1 MNNEEEKLNRN
12 HSQHKHHHHR
22 SFWQRHKIWK
32 WVLIVIGLFI
42 VADVAL
48 FGKMY
53 FDAKKSANSTYKQV
67 KTNKLRNTPDL
78 NNGKPFTVLILGTDT
93 GEYGRTY
100 QGRSDTMM
108 LAAVSPKEKKTTLV
122 SIPRDTKVAIPG
134 YGYNNK
140 INAAYSYEGTKGAV
154 NIVQSYLDVPVDYYV
169 EMNMKG
175 LEELSAAVGP
185 VKVENDLEFT
195 NANKTFKKGT
205 VTIDE
210 DNILAYTRMRYEDPR
225 GDYGRQ
231 LRQRMVL
238 EALVKKIATIG
249 SMTKYQSILNAISS
263 NMKTNLTFDDM
274 KAIATKYGSASEI
287 EQVQLQ
293 GESQMIDGVSYEV
306 VPQSNLDKVTS
317 QLKKALAE

>member
-1 MNNEEEKLNRN
+1 MNNEEEKLNRK
-12 HSQHKHHHHR
+12 HSHHKHHR

-154 NIVQSYLDVPVDYYV
+154 NIVQSYLDVPVDYYI

-195 NANKTFKKGT
+195 NANKAFKKGT

-263 NMKTNLTFDDM
+263 NMETNLTFDDM
-274 KAIATKYGSASEI
+274 KAIATKYSSASKI
-287 EQVQLQ
+287 EQIQLQ

-317 QLKKALAE
+317 QLKKALNE

>member
-1 MNNEEEKLNRN
+1 MNTEEEKLNRK
-12 HSQHKHHHHR
+12 HSHHKHHR

-195 NANKTFKKGT
+195 NLNKTFKKGT
-205 VTIDE
+205 VTIDK

-249 SMTKYQSILNAISS
+249 SVTKYQSILNVISS

-274 KAIATKYGSASEI
+274 KVIATKYGSASEI

-293 GESQMIDGVSYEV
+293 GKSQMIDGVSYEV

-317 QLKKALAE
+317 QLKKALDE

>member
-1 MNNEEEKLNRN
+1 MNNEEEKLNRK
-12 HSQHKHHHHR
+12 HSHHKHHHR

-100 QGRSDTMM
+100 RGRSDTMM
-108 LAAVSPKEKKTTLV
+108 LAAVSPEEKKTTLV

-274 KAIATKYGSASEI
+274 KAIATKYSSASKI

-306 VPQSNLDKVTS
+306 IPQSNLDKVTS
-317 QLKKALAE
+317 QLKKVLNE

>member
-1 MNNEEEKLNRN
+1 
-12 HSQHKHHHHR
+12 
-22 SFWQRHKIWK
+22 
-32 WVLIVIGLFI
+32 
-42 VADVAL
+42 
-48 FGKMY
+48 MY

-100 QGRSDTMM
+100 RGRSDTMM

-274 KAIATKYGSASEI
+274 KAIATKYSSASKI
-287 EQVQLQ
+287 EQIQLQ

-317 QLKKALAE
+317 QLKKALNE

>member
-1 MNNEEEKLNRN
+1 MNNEEEKLNRK
-12 HSQHKHHHHR
+12 HSHHKHHR

-32 WVLIVIGLFI
+32 WVLIIIGLFI

-48 FGKMY
+48 LGKMY

-154 NIVQSYLDVPVDYYV
+154 NIVQSYLDVPVDYYI

-195 NANKTFKKGT
+195 NLNKTFKKGT
-205 VTIDE
+205 VTINE

-249 SMTKYQSILNAISS
+249 SITKYQSILNAISS

>member
-12 HSQHKHHHHR
+12 HSHHKYHHHR

-42 VADVAL
+42 VVDVAL

-100 QGRSDTMM
+100 RGRSDTMM
-108 LAAVSPKEKKTTLV
+108 LAAVSLKEKKTTLV

-274 KAIATKYGSASEI
+274 KAIATKYSSASKI
-287 EQVQLQ
+287 EQIQLQ

-317 QLKKALAE
+317 QLKKALNE

>member
-1 MNNEEEKLNRN
+1 MNNEEEKLNRKHN
-12 HSQHKHHHHR
+12 HHKHHR

-195 NANKTFKKGT
+195 NLNKTFKKGT
-205 VTIDE
+205 VTIDK

-249 SMTKYQSILNAISS
+249 SVTKYQSILNAISS

-274 KAIATKYGSASEI
+274 KAIATKYSSASDI

>member
-1 MNNEEEKLNRN
+1 MNNEEEKLNRK
-12 HSQHKHHHHR
+12 HSHHKHHHR

-42 VADVAL
+42 VADVTL

-100 QGRSDTMM
+100 RGRSDTMM
-108 LAAVSPKEKKTTLV
+108 LAAVSPEEKKTTLV

-274 KAIATKYGSASEI
+274 KAIATKYSSASKI

-306 VPQSNLDKVTS
+306 IPQSNLDKVTS
-317 QLKKALAE
+317 QLKKALNE

>member
-12 HSQHKHHHHR
+12 HSHHKHHHHR

-42 VADVAL
+42 VVDVAL

-100 QGRSDTMM
+100 CGRSDTMM

-274 KAIATKYGSASEI
+274 KAIATKYSSASKI
-287 EQVQLQ
+287 EQIQLQ

-317 QLKKALAE
+317 QLKKALNE

>member
-1 MNNEEEKLNRN
+1 MNNEEEKLNRK
-12 HSQHKHHHHR
+12 HSQHKHHHR

-100 QGRSDTMM
+100 RGRSDTMM
-108 LAAVSPKEKKTTLV
+108 LAAASPKEKKTTLV

-195 NANKTFKKGT
+195 NLNKTFKKGT
-205 VTIDE
+205 VTINE

-274 KAIATKYGSASEI
+274 KAIATKYSSASKI
-287 EQVQLQ
+287 EQIQLQ

-317 QLKKALAE
+317 QLKKALNE

>member
-1 MNNEEEKLNRN
+1 MNNEEGKLNRK
-12 HSQHKHHHHR
+12 HSHHKHHHR

-32 WVLIVIGLFI
+32 WILIVIGLFI

-274 KAIATKYGSASEI
+274 KAIATKYSSASKI

-317 QLKKALAE
+317 QLKKALNE

>member
-1 MNNEEEKLNRN
+1 MNNEEEKLNRK
-12 HSQHKHHHHR
+12 HSHHKHHR

-274 KAIATKYGSASEI
+274 KAIATKYSSASKI
-287 EQVQLQ
+287 EQIQLQ

-317 QLKKALAE
+317 QLKKALNE

>member
-1 MNNEEEKLNRN
+1 MNNEEEKLNRK
-12 HSQHKHHHHR
+12 HSHHKHHR

-195 NANKTFKKGT
+195 NLNKTFKKGT
-205 VTIDE
+205 VTIDK

-274 KAIATKYGSASEI
+274 KAIATKYSSASKI
-287 EQVQLQ
+287 EQIQLQ

-317 QLKKALAE
+317 QLKKALNE

>member
-12 HSQHKHHHHR
+12 HSHHKHHHHR

-100 QGRSDTMM
+100 RGRSDTMM
-108 LAAVSPKEKKTTLV
+108 LAAVSPEEKKTTLV

-274 KAIATKYGSASEI
+274 KAIATKYSSASKI

-306 VPQSNLDKVTS
+306 IPQSNLDKVTS
-317 QLKKALAE
+317 QLKKALNE

>member
-12 HSQHKHHHHR
+12 HSHHKHHHHR

-100 QGRSDTMM
+100 RGRSDTMM
-108 LAAVSPKEKKTTLV
+108 LAAVSPEEKKTTLV

-274 KAIATKYGSASEI
+274 KAIATKYSSASKI

-317 QLKKALAE
+317 QLKKALNE

>member
-1 MNNEEEKLNRN
+1 MNNEEEKLNRK
-12 HSQHKHHHHR
+12 HSHHKHHR

-32 WVLIVIGLFI
+32 WVLIIIGLFI

-48 FGKMY
+48 LGKMY

-154 NIVQSYLDVPVDYYV
+154 NIVQSYLDVPVDYYI

-195 NANKTFKKGT
+195 NLNKT
-205 VTIDE
+205 
-210 DNILAYTRMRYEDPR
+210 
-225 GDYGRQ
+225 
-231 LRQRMVL
+231 
-238 EALVKKIATIG
+238 
-249 SMTKYQSILNAISS
+249 
-263 NMKTNLTFDDM
+263 
-274 KAIATKYGSASEI
+274 
-287 EQVQLQ
+287 
-293 GESQMIDGVSYEV
+293 
-306 VPQSNLDKVTS
+306 
-317 QLKKALAE
+317 

>member
-1 MNNEEEKLNRN
+1 MNNEEGKLNRK
-12 HSQHKHHHHR
+12 HSHHKHHHR

-32 WVLIVIGLFI
+32 WILIVIGLFI

-274 KAIATKYGSASEI
+274 KAIATKYSSASKI

-317 QLKKALAE
+317 QLKKSLNE

>member
-1 MNNEEEKLNRN
+1 MDNEEGKLNRK
-12 HSQHKHHHHR
+12 HSHHKHHHR

-32 WVLIVIGLFI
+32 WILIVIGLFI

-210 DNILAYTRMRYEDPR
+210 DNILAYTRMRYGDPR

-274 KAIATKYGSASEI
+274 KAIATKYSSASKI

-317 QLKKALAE
+317 QLKKALNE

>member
-12 HSQHKHHHHR
+12 HSHHKHHHHR

-53 FDAKKSANSTYKQV
+53 FDAKKSADNTYKQV

-274 KAIATKYGSASEI
+274 KAIATKYSSASKI
-287 EQVQLQ
+287 EQIQLQ

-317 QLKKALAE
+317 QLKKALNE

>member
-12 HSQHKHHHHR
+12 HSHHKHHHHR

-53 FDAKKSANSTYKQV
+53 FDAKKSADSTYKQV
-67 KTNKLRNTPDL
+67 KTTKLRNTPDL

-195 NANKTFKKGT
+195 NLNKTFKKGT
-205 VTIDE
+205 VTIDK

-249 SMTKYQSILNAISS
+249 SVTKYQSILNAISS

-274 KAIATKYGSASEI
+274 KAIATKYSSASKI

-317 QLKKALAE
+317 QLKKALNE

>member
-12 HSQHKHHHHR
+12 HSHHKHHHHR

-42 VADVAL
+42 VVDVAL

-100 QGRSDTMM
+100 RGRSDTMM

-205 VTIDE
+205 VTID
-210 DNILAYTRMRYEDPR
+210 DSLYTY
-225 GDYGRQ
+225 
-231 LRQRMVL
+231 
-238 EALVKKIATIG
+238 AL
-249 SMTKYQSILNAISS
+249 
-263 NMKTNLTFDDM
+263 
-274 KAIATKYGSASEI
+274 
-287 EQVQLQ
+287 
-293 GESQMIDGVSYEV
+293 
-306 VPQSNLDKVTS
+306 
-317 QLKKALAE
+317 

>member
-1 MNNEEEKLNRN
+1 MNNEEEKLNRK
-12 HSQHKHHHHR
+12 HSHHKHHHR

-42 VADVAL
+42 VADIAL

-100 QGRSDTMM
+100 RGRSDTMM
-108 LAAVSPKEKKTTLV
+108 LAAVSPEEKKTTLV

-210 DNILAYTRMRYEDPR
+210 GNILAYTRMRYEDPR

-274 KAIATKYGSASEI
+274 KAIATKYSSASKI

-306 VPQSNLDKVTS
+306 VPQSNLNKVTS
-317 QLKKALAE
+317 RLKKALNE

>member
-12 HSQHKHHHHR
+12 HSHHKHHHHR

-53 FDAKKSANSTYKQV
+53 FDAKKSADNTYKQV

-195 NANKTFKKGT
+195 NLNKTFKKGT
-205 VTIDE
+205 VTIDK

-274 KAIATKYGSASEI
+274 KAIATKYSSASDI

-317 QLKKALAE
+317 QLKKALNE

>member
-1 MNNEEEKLNRN
+1 MNNEEEKLNRK
-12 HSQHKHHHHR
+12 HSHHKHHR
-22 SFWQRHKIWK
+22 SFWQRYKIWK

-48 FGKMY
+48 LGKMY

-274 KAIATKYGSASEI
+274 KAIATKYSSASKI
-287 EQVQLQ
+287 EQIQLQ

-317 QLKKALAE
+317 QLKKALNE

>member
-42 VADVAL
+42 VVDVAL

-274 KAIATKYGSASEI
+274 KEIATKYSSASKI
-287 EQVQLQ
+287 EQIQLQ

-317 QLKKALAE
+317 QLKKALNE

>member
-1 MNNEEEKLNRN
+1 MNNEEEKLNRK
-12 HSQHKHHHHR
+12 HSHHKHHHR

-100 QGRSDTMM
+100 RGRSDTMM
-108 LAAVSPKEKKTTLV
+108 LAAVSPEEKKTTLV

-274 KAIATKYGSASEI
+274 KAIATKYSSASKI
-287 EQVQLQ
+287 EQIQLQ

-317 QLKKALAE
+317 QLKKALNE

>member
-12 HSQHKHHHHR
+12 HSHHKHHHHR

-42 VADVAL
+42 VVDVAL

-100 QGRSDTMM
+100 RGRSDTMM

-185 VKVENDLEFT
+185 VKVENDLQFT
-195 NANKTFKKGT
+195 NANKPFKKGT

-210 DNILAYTRMRYEDPR
+210 DNILAYTPR

-274 KAIATKYGSASEI
+274 KAIATKYSSASKI
-287 EQVQLQ
+287 EQIQLQ

-317 QLKKALAE
+317 QLKKALNE

>member
-12 HSQHKHHHHR
+12 HSHHKHHHHR

-274 KAIATKYGSASEI
+274 KAIATKYSSASKI
-287 EQVQLQ
+287 EQIQLQ

-317 QLKKALAE
+317 QLKKALNE

>member
-274 KAIATKYGSASEI
+274 KAIATKYSSASKI
-287 EQVQLQ
+287 EQIQLQ

-317 QLKKALAE
+317 QLKKALNE

>member
-12 HSQHKHHHHR
+12 NSHHKHHHHR

-53 FDAKKSANSTYKQV
+53 FDAKKSADSTYKQV
-67 KTNKLRNTPDL
+67 KTTKLRNTPDL

-274 KAIATKYGSASEI
+274 KAIATKYSSASKI
-287 EQVQLQ
+287 EQIQLQ

-317 QLKKALAE
+317 QLKKALNE